1 MSSCLRVDPV
11 PKKISLSNQSIAVR
25 VGLLSAISVS
35 AICLLFGTYFYSER
49 VVEAES
55 ANLAQITELDT
66 LASSVKVGA
75 LEMRRRE
82 KDFLLRRE
90 IKYIDS
96 YMDASG
102 QVQSSLAKM
111 REVEAAAPV
120 LENIERLS
128 EGLDQ
133 VATQFDK
140 VVKSY
145 QLIGLTEKEGL
156 QGDLR
161 NAVHAVEEK
170 LKAANLDNLTV
181 KMLMMRRHE
190 KDFMLRGDDKYI
202 GRIDERRAEFNPLL
216 SASSLSDADKADIG
230 KLMDEYQ
237 SGVKAYAKAVVALAD
252 EVSAVSSLFA
262 SLQPDFDKIF
272 ETSNA
277 EMVAATLRLQTARDR
292 GAEIFNWGAGVSL
305 VLAIVLGWLIG
316 RSITTPVRSITGTMS
331 RIADGDLEAKVPY
344 ADNDSEI
351 GAMARAVEVFRVNGV
366 RTRQLEEEQRD
377 QAARAEAEKRAMM
390 EDLANRFDSSVGTIV
405 TRLSESSQELSGTAK
420 TMSEVSVTTSHRA
433 ETVAAASEQTTA
445 NVQMVASAA
454 EEMTASISEI
464 NQQVIRASESS
475 KLAASDVKITA
486 QQMDTLA
493 GMADKIGEVI
503 SMISEIAEQ
512 TNLLALNATIESARV
527 GEAGK
532 GFAVVAS
539 EVKALASETAKATES
554 ISELITG
561 IQNETKTAVGSI
573 SKIGKVIADLE
584 NTSGAIAAAMEEQGA
599 TTQEV
604 ARNVAEAANGTREV
618 SQSIVSVNDASI
630 ETRDASERVM
640 ASAELMSRQSEVMRE
655 EVERFLQQIRVA

>member
-216 SASSLSDADKADIG
+216 SASSLSDTDKADIG

-377 QAARAEAEKRAMM
+377 QAARAEADKRAMM

>member
-66 LASSVKVGA
+66 LAANVKVGA

-377 QAARAEAEKRAMM
+377 QAARAEADKRAMM